1 MIEVENLT
9 KSFGPTQALR
19 GVSFS
24 VQRGEI
30 VGFLG
35 PNGAGKSTTMK
46 ILTCF
51 IPADSG
57 RATVAG
63 YDVFEDSLEVRKRVG
78 YLPENTP
85 LYYEMSVIDFLLFIA
100 GIRGIPKSRVAER
113 VRDVVARTGL
123 EGAVGKTIGELSKG
137 YRQRVGLAQALIHE
151 PDILIL
157 DEPTS
162 GLDPNQIKEIRELIR
177 EIGKEKTVILS
188 THILPE
194 VTATCDRA
202 IIIHNGRVVA
212 SGTPE
217 ELMAMS
223 RGGNAVVVRIRGPR
237 DEIQRTFSS
246 LDNVADVHVLDADD
260 TTTRMRV
267 VGDEPHQLAERLF
280 EVAAQHHWPLS
291 ELRPET
297 ATLEDV
303 FAWLTK
309 NENS

>member
-35 PNGAGKSTTMK
+35 PNGAGKTTTMK

-85 LYYEMSVIDFLLFIA
+85 LYHEMSVVDFLQFVA
-100 GIRGIPKSRVAER
+100 GVRGIPKRDIPER
-113 VRDVVARTGL
+113 IRSVVVRTGL
-123 EGAVGKTIGELSKG
+123 EGAVGKVIGELSKG
-137 YRQRVGLAQALIHE
+137 YRQRVGLAQALIHDPE
-151 PDILIL
+151 ILIL

-177 EIGKEKTVILS
+177 EIGKEKTIILS

-202 IIIHNGRVVA
+202 IIIHKGQVVA
-212 SGTPE
+212 SGTPG
-217 ELMAMS
+217 ELMAMGAGS
-223 RGGNAVVVRIRGPR
+223 NAVTVRVRGPQG
-237 DEIQRTFSS
+237 EVQKHFSQIS
-246 LDNVADVHVLDADD
+246 GVREVRLLGTDD
-260 TTTRMRV
+260 GCLRLQVIGEKPM
-267 VGDEPHQLAERLF
+267 ELAERVF
-280 EVAAQHHWPLS
+280 EVAAAQKWPLS
-291 ELRPET
+291 ELRPE
-297 ATLEDV
+297 AASLEDV
-303 FAWLTK
+303 FARLTQDEK
-309 NENS
+309 

>member
-35 PNGAGKSTTMK
+35 PNGAGKTTTMK

-85 LYYEMSVIDFLLFIA
+85 LYHEMSVVDFLYFVA
-100 GIRGIPKSRVAER
+100 GVRGIPKREVPER
-113 VRDVVARTGL
+113 IRNVVARTGL
-123 EGAVGKTIGELSKG
+123 EGAVGKVIGELSKG
-137 YRQRVGLAQALIHE
+137 YRQRVGLAQALIHDPE
-151 PDILIL
+151 ILIL

-177 EIGKEKTVILS
+177 EIGKEKTIILS

-202 IIIHNGRVVA
+202 IIIHKGQVVA
-212 SGTPE
+212 SGTPD
-217 ELMAMS
+217 ELMAMGS
-223 RGGNAVVVRIRGPR
+223 GANAVLVRVRGPQA
-237 DEIQRTFSS
+237 EVQKQFSQIAGVREVR
-246 LDNVADVHVLDADD
+246 LVGTDD
-260 TTTRMRV
+260 GCVRLQVIGEKPM
-267 VGDEPHQLAERLF
+267 ELAERVF
-280 EVAAQHHWPLS
+280 EVAAAQKWPLS

-297 ATLEDV
+297 ASLEDV
-303 FAWLTK
+303 FARLTQD
-309 NENS
+309 EE

>member
-1 MIEVENLT
+1 MIEVENIT
-9 KSFGPTQALR
+9 KNYGATRALR
-19 GVSFS
+19 GVSFKIN
-24 VQRGEI
+24 RGEI

-57 RATVAG
+57 LASVAG
-63 YDVFEDSLEVRKRVG
+63 HDVFTDSLEVRRKIG
-78 YLPENTP
+78 YLPESTP
-85 LYYEMSVIDFLLFIA
+85 LYTEMPVVDFLRFM
-100 GIRGIPKSRVAER
+100 GGMRGLGGSRLKER
-113 VRDVVARTGL
+113 VRAVVKLAGL
-123 EGAVGKTIGELSKG
+123 EGAVGKNIGELSKG

-151 PDILIL
+151 PEILVL

-202 IIIHNGRVVA
+202 IIISDGRVVA

-217 ELMAMS
+217 ELTA
-223 RGGNAVVVRIRGPR
+223 RGHGGQVVFARVRGPQGEVAGRLAKIEGVDEVKPADTEDGVVGYHLHAAKGQGLSEKVFQAVVENRW
-237 DEIQRTFSS
+237 T
-246 LDNVADVHVLDADD
+246 L
-260 TTTRMRV
+260 T
-267 VGDEPHQLAERLF
+267 
-280 EVAAQHHWPLS
+280 
-291 ELRPET
+291 ELRQER

-303 FAWLTK
+303 FAELTT
-309 NENS
+309 

>member
-9 KSFGPTQALR
+9 KSYGSTQALR

-24 VQRGEI
+24 VQKGEI

-35 PNGAGKSTTMK
+35 PNGAGKTTTMK

-57 RATVAG
+57 RAVVAG
-63 YDVFEDSLEVRKRVG
+63 YDVFDQSLEVRKRVG

-85 LYYEMSVIDFLLFIA
+85 LYYEMEVVDFLTFVA
-100 GIRGIPKSRVAER
+100 GVRGIPKAHLNER
-113 VRDVVARTGL
+113 IGEVIVRTGL
-123 EGAVGKTIGELSKG
+123 QGAVGKPIGALSKG

-162 GLDPNQIKEIRELIR
+162 GLDPNQIKEIRDLIR
-177 EIGKEKTVILS
+177 QIGKEKTVILS

-202 IIIHNGRVVA
+202 IIIHNGQVVA
-212 SGTPE
+212 SGTPD
-217 ELMAMS
+217 ELMRMGS
-223 RGGNAVVVRIRGPR
+223 GGDSVVVRVRGPR
-237 DEIQRTFSS
+237 AEVQQAFS
-246 LDNVADVHVLDADD
+246 
-260 TTTRMRV
+260 RV
-267 VGDEPHQLAERLF
+267 EGVREVKLLEAENGCSRFRVFGANPPDLAERLF
-280 EVAAQHHWPLS
+280 ETAAKNHWVLS
-291 ELRPET
+291 ELKPET

-303 FAWLTK
+303 FARLTK
-309 NENS
+309 ND